1 MLQHYSDLIFLFM
14 SSSIQLKLKNEYEII
29 ITKCVTEKDNKV
41 KKRNDGLNMHREVSE
56 KMHYKLLLTNN

>member
-1 MLQHYSDLIFLFM
+1 MLQHYSDLFFLFM

-41 KKRNDGLNMHREVSE
+41 KKGMMD
-56 KMHYKLLLTNN
+56 

>member
-1 MLQHYSDLIFLFM
+1 M

-29 ITKCVTEKDNKV
+29 ITKCVTEKDNKL
-41 KKRNDGLNMHREVSE
+41 KKRNDVLNMHREVSE